1 LLDAPPSARFQPVR
15 VARAGRW
22 LNAPI
27 IQKSGT
33 MVGMHRPET
42 PFDSLE
48 NAHEYVRL
56 LAEAIA
62 EARGDIESDIA
73 KAVESKSERRL
84 QALRLVQYKLG
95 KLEHHLRNSSRTLN
109 DLRTLRRLLLE
120 ERSEPDSVRSERAS

>member
-1 LLDAPPSARFQPVR
+1 
-15 VARAGRW
+15 
-22 LNAPI
+22 
-27 IQKSGT
+27 
-33 MVGMHRPET
+33 MVVMHRPET

-84 QALRLVQYKLG
+84 QALRLVQYKLE
-95 KLEHHLRNSSRTLN
+95 KLEQYLRSSSRTLN

-120 ERSEPDSVRSERAS
+120 ERSDAASLPAEHASSES